1 MKKVKVIV
9 IIINILFLFAEPL
22 FARDDFQHWSQYL
35 FKTIDTK
42 YIDLFTWV
50 DMRLKDDATTL
61 TNAEVS
67 EKAKFDFWKNLTL
80 GLNYTYLN
88 SKVSSRLAGRDE
100 FKFTHRIEPEMTP
113 HWKVGDW
120 LNLEIRNRVEFR
132 WIEDNGANNT
142 RYRQKWTF
150 DFPLKNILP
159 VKSVY
164 TGNEFFYDQKKHE
177 YNEDW
182 LTPLGVSFKV
192 SDKTS
197 FNVYYMIQ
205 LKKGI
210 DDWSSSSVLG
220 TVLSMAF

>member
-1 MKKVKVIV
+1 MMRK
-9 IIINILFLFAEPL
+9 IILTIGILFIACGPVL
-22 FARDDFQHWSQYL
+22 ARDDFQYWSQYL
-35 FKTIDTK
+35 FKTLDTK
-42 YIDLFTWV
+42 YVDLFTWV

-67 EKAKFDFWKNLTL
+67 EKVKFDFWKNLSL

-88 SKVSSRLAGRDE
+88 SKVSSKLAGRDE

-113 HWKVGDW
+113 HWKIGDW
-120 LNLEIRNRVEFR
+120 LNLDIRNRIEFR
-132 WIEDNGANNT
+132 WIEDSGSNNT
-142 RYRQKWTF
+142 RFRQKWTF

-164 TGNEFFYDQKKHE
+164 AGNEFFYDQKKHE

-192 SDKTS
+192 NDKTLL
-197 FNVYYMIQ
+197 NVYYMLQ
-205 LKKGI
+205 LKKGTE
-210 DDWSSSSVLG
+210 DWSSNEVLG
-220 TVLSMAF
+220 TLLSTVF